1 MTRRIVV
8 IGGDAAGMSAAS
20 QAKRLLGDAAEIVVL
35 ERQVWTSYSAC
46 GIPYWIAGDVAGPD
60 ALIARTPEEHRR
72 RGLDVRLR
80 HEAVAIDVALRM
92 VTVRDLDAGSEFSL
106 DYDEL
111 VLGTGA
117 VPVRPPIEG
126 IDAEGVLGVQTIDD
140 GAAVLRYLEGL
151 EAKGSG
157 PHRAVV
163 IGGGY
168 IGVEMAE
175 AMKRHGLDVTLV
187 DLAPEPMATLDPDM
201 GRRVREAMVG
211 FGCEVVT
218 SAPVEAIETTDG
230 RASAVTAVGRS
241 FPADVVILGLG
252 VRPATGLAAAA
263 GIALGEFRGVLTDAR
278 QQVVDGEGRPVDGL
292 WAGGDCVEVVDRITG
307 RRAHIPLG
315 THANKQGRV
324 IGTNLGGGRDH
335 FPGVVRTAVSKVCEL
350 EIARSGLR
358 EKDAT
363 AAGLSVVT
371 ATVDSTSRAGY
382 FPGADPMTVKVIAE
396 RGTGRLLGV
405 QIVGLSGAAKR
416 IDAAALA
423 LWNGMT
429 AQELAMSDLA
439 YAPPFSPVW
448 DPVAIAARKAAD
460 AA

>member
-1 MTRRIVV
+1 
-8 IGGDAAGMSAAS
+8 
-20 QAKRLLGDAAEIVVL
+20 
-35 ERQVWTSYSAC
+35 
-46 GIPYWIAGDVAGPD
+46 
-60 ALIARTPEEHRR
+60 
-72 RGLDVRLR
+72 
-80 HEAVAIDVALRM
+80 
-92 VTVRDLDAGSEFSL
+92 
-106 DYDEL
+106 
-111 VLGTGA
+111 
-117 VPVRPPIEG
+117 
-126 IDAEGVLGVQTIDD
+126 
-140 GAAVLRYLEGL
+140 
-151 EAKGSG
+151 
-157 PHRAVV
+157 
-163 IGGGY
+163 
-168 IGVEMAE
+168 
-175 AMKRHGLDVTLV
+175 
-187 DLAPEPMATLDPDM
+187 MATLDPDM

-211 FGCEVVT
+211 FGCDVVT
-218 SAPVEAIETTDG
+218 GAPVEAIETTGG
-230 RASAVTAVGRS
+230 RASAVIAGGRT

-263 GIALGEFRGVLTDAR
+263 GIDLGEFRGLLTDAR
-278 QQVVDGEGRPVDGL
+278 QQVVSADGQPIDGL

-324 IGTNLGGGRDH
+324 IGTNLGGGRDY
-335 FPGVVRTAVSKVCEL
+335 FPGVVRTAVSKVCNL

-382 FPGADPMTVKVIAE
+382 FPGAEPMTVKVIAE

-405 QIVGLSGAAKR
+405 QIVGLSGSAKR
-416 IDAAALA
+416 IDTAALA
-423 LWNGMT
+423 LWNSMT
-429 AQELAMSDLA
+429 ARELAMSDLA